1 MLQGMFASQSGSLS
15 AQFTGLDWL
24 VVIGYLALTTAIG
37 SLMAGKQATIR
48 DFFLGGRKLP
58 WYAVCGSNIATE
70 ISAVTFVGVP
80 AIVFASQGNFT
91 YLQLQLIGLVLARL
105 IVAYVFVPAYYE
117 REIYSPYDYMA
128 NRLGEEARTVTT
140 CLFILGGSLAQGA
153 RVYLTAMILD
163 IIAGKSLYGGLADAT
178 GISTL
183 TWSIYTFGIISVV
196 WCWIGGI
203 TTVIWTDVILFL
215 VFVVGA
221 FVALGAAVV
230 RLPGGWSELISI
242 GWNAKQAGRWG
253 KFTVFDFDL
262 SLIKPYTFWAA
273 LIGYTWHGL
282 FAFGTDQIMAQRMF
296 CCKGPRPARW
306 AVIGSN
312 LGQIIAIVMLM
323 VGVGLYAFYQKNP
336 LSGEALDLVRK
347 DINYVFP
354 VFIIQ
359 ELRPGIT
366 GLIIAAIFAAAIS
379 TLISV
384 VASFSQTTLSAFY
397 LPWYRRRST
406 RKGSPVGDEQ
416 AMQNPR
422 LVLLSRLLV
431 LIWGAILCLTAQ
443 LAHAAAQHYKQI
455 LDLALAMAGYAGGAL
470 LAGFMLAFLRINVD
484 ARGFIWSAPLS
495 VLTVLA
501 VAWHQP
507 WAHAICWAGTVI
519 LLATWLF
526 HIYGRRKDMPA
537 GKQAPEPVL
546 SPAVQ
551 TVILAVGTAIMMVIS
566 YFGYFETVD
575 AATGKM
581 TRTTLAWPWFI
592 AIGSLVAFSFG
603 WLLAGRK
610 DTAAARDTAG
620 QQNNLSNNGD
630 TSGTG

>member
-1 MLQGMFASQSGSLS
+1 MGVDGILAAQAGSL
-15 AQFTGLDWL
+15 AGRFTPLDWA

-37 SLMAGKQATIR
+37 SLMAGRQATIR

-80 AIVFASQGNFT
+80 AIVFASEGNFT
-91 YLQLQLIGLVLARL
+91 YLQLQLIGLLLARFV
-105 IVAYVFVPAYYE
+105 VAYVFVPAYYE

-128 NRLGEEARTVTT
+128 NWLGGEARTVTT

-163 IIAGKSLYGGLADAT
+163 IIAGRSLYGGLADAT

-183 TWSIYTFGIISVV
+183 TWSIYTFGLISVV

-221 FVALGAAVV
+221 FVALGAAVG
-230 RLPGGWSELISI
+230 RLPGGWSELFSI
-242 GWNAKQAGRWG
+242 GWNAKQAGSWG

-282 FAFGTDQIMAQRMF
+282 FAFGTDQVMAQRMF

-312 LGQIIAIVMLM
+312 VGQVVAITMLL
-323 VGVGLYAFYQKNP
+323 VGVGLYAFYQNNP
-336 LSGEALDLVRK
+336 LTGEARGLVDK

-359 ELRPGIT
+359 ELRPGLT

-379 TLISV
+379 TLVSV

-397 LPWYRRRST
+397 LPWYRRQKARQGVAIS
-406 RKGSPVGDEQ
+406 DEQ

-431 LIWGAILCLTAQ
+431 VIWGLILCLTAQ
-443 LAHAAAQHYKQI
+443 LSQAAAQHYNYKQI
-455 LDLALAMAGYAGGAL
+455 IDLALAMAAYAGGAL
-470 LAGFMLAFLRINVD
+470 LAGFMLAFLRIRVD

-495 VLTVLA
+495 VLTVFAL
-501 VAWHQP
+501 AWHQP
-507 WAHAICWAGTVI
+507 WAAVVCWVGGAI
-519 LLATWLF
+519 LLITWLF
-526 HIYGRRKDMPA
+526 ALRANSRKTVARSPS
-537 GKQAPEPVL
+537 PRPVL
-546 SPAVQ
+546 PPVTQ
-551 TVILAVGTAIMMVIS
+551 TALLGAGIATMLAIS
-566 YFGYFETVD
+566 HFGYFDKTVKAD
-575 AATGKM
+575 GSVTY
-581 TRTTLAWPWFI
+581 TTLAWPWFI
-592 AIGSLVAFSFG
+592 AVGSTVAFVLG
-603 WLLAGRK
+603 WLLARRK
-610 DTAAARDTAG
+610 
-620 QQNNLSNNGD
+620 
-630 TSGTG
+630 

>member
-1 MLQGMFASQSGSLS
+1 MLQGMLASQSGSLS
-15 AQFTGLDWL
+15 GQFTALDWL

-37 SLMAGKQATIR
+37 SMMAGKQATIR

-80 AIVFASQGNFT
+80 AIVFAAQGNFT

-128 NRLGEEARTVTT
+128 NQLGGSARTATT
-140 CLFILGGSLAQGA
+140 CLFIVGGSLAQGA

-163 IIAGKSLYGGLADAT
+163 LIVGRSLYGGLADAT

-183 TWSIYTFGIISVV
+183 TWSIYTFGIIAVV

-230 RLPGGWSELISI
+230 RLPDGWAELFSV
-242 GWNAKQAGRWG
+242 GWNAKEAGPWG
-253 KFTVFDFDL
+253 KFTTFDFSL
-262 SLIKPYTFWAA
+262 SPTAEFTFWTG
-273 LIGYTWHGL
+273 LIAYTWFGVGI
-282 FAFGTDQIMAQRMF
+282 FGTDQMMAQRMF

-312 LGQIIAIVMLM
+312 IGQIITVIMLLI
-323 VGVGLYAFYQKNP
+323 GVGLYAFYQRYP
-336 LSGEALDLVRK
+336 LTGEALEVVSEKQDR
-347 DINYVFP
+347 VFP

-359 ELRPGIT
+359 QLRPGIT

-379 TLISV
+379 TLVSV

-397 LPWYRRRST
+397 LPWYCRRKARQGT
-406 RKGSPVGDEQ
+406 PVTPEQ

-422 LVLLSRLLV
+422 LVRLSRLLV
-431 LIWGAILCLTAQ
+431 IIWGVVLCLTAQ
-443 LAHAAAQHYKQI
+443 LADAASGKFPQI
-455 LDLALAMAGYAGGAL
+455 LTLALSMAGYTGGAL
-470 LAGFMLAFLRINVD
+470 LAGFMLAFLKINVD
-484 ARGFIWSAPLS
+484 ARGFLWSAPLS
-495 VLTVLA
+495 VLTVFA

-507 WAHAICWAGTVI
+507 WAHAICWAGAVV
-519 LLATWLF
+519 LLGTWLL
-526 HIYGRRKDMPA
+526 HLHDGMKAASA
-537 GKQAPEPVL
+537 GQRGAEPVL
-546 SPAVQ
+546 PTAVQ
-551 TVILAVGTAIMMVIS
+551 TIILAIGAAVMIVIS
-566 YFGYFETVD
+566 YFGYFKMVD
-575 AATGKM
+575 AATGKV
-581 TRTTLAWPWFI
+581 TDATLAWPWFI
-592 AIGSLVAFSFG
+592 AVGSLVAFSLG
-603 WLLAGRK
+603 WLLARRRN
-610 DTAAARDTAG
+610 AAAT
-620 QQNNLSNNGD
+620 
-630 TSGTG
+630 